1 MPNKR
6 EHGKKRDMRN
16 YTEHLL
22 KSNGRI
28 LLALGLILFLGY
40 TVQAAPTK
48 GRYMWVRCKPDAKN
62 PNCVEE
68 SGPWIDLPKSG
79 PEVPSPN
86 ADHDLMN
93 KKPVEDES
101 EMTFE
106 ESGDDSGKFQEDM
119 AIELGS
125 GSQWNEDLLRASS
138 TAESE
143 EGSADYTEDFPAT
156 PEGGS
161 VDYSQF
167 VFADKV
173 PIQQSK
179 TQDLKLHEEGFIL

>member
-1 MPNKR
+1 
-6 EHGKKRDMRN
+6 
-16 YTEHLL
+16 
-22 KSNGRI
+22 
-28 LLALGLILFLGY
+28 
-40 TVQAAPTK
+40 
-48 GRYMWVRCKPDAKN
+48 MWVRCKPDAKN

-79 PEVPSPN
+79 AEVPSPN

-101 EMTFE
+101 AMTFE
-106 ESGDDSGKFQEDM
+106 ESGDDSGEFQEDM

-125 GSQWNEDLLRASS
+125 GSRWNEELLRASS

-156 PEGGS
+156 PEGGN
-161 VDYSQF
+161 VDDSQF
-167 VFADKV
+167 VFPNRV
-173 PIQQSK
+173 PIQQSE